1 MRNGWRSAL
10 VKSSPPYDPAC
21 QKVPDNDVRS
31 GRSPHSAARQ
41 PRGSGS
47 FAVNRPSPVLP
58 DTAHPVRPSAPAA
71 GRLHYGLRRHNAS
84 ERQRRGKAGLKYPQ
98 TGRDALT
105 TFQAAAQHRH
115 RDIRK
120 QGEVGAQAVQVL
132 IVAFSGIAGWRAAG

>member
-1 MRNGWRSAL
+1 MRERVAWRSAL

-71 GRLHYGLRRHNAS
+71 DRLHYGLRRHNAS
-84 ERQRRGKAGLKYPQ
+84 ERQRRGKAGLKYPPDVPRYAEIRSRRFRLPPS
-98 TGRDALT
+98 TAIETSESRARLALRR
-105 TFQAAAQHRH
+105 FRC
-115 RDIRK
+115 
-120 QGEVGAQAVQVL
+120 
-132 IVAFSGIAGWRAAG
+132 